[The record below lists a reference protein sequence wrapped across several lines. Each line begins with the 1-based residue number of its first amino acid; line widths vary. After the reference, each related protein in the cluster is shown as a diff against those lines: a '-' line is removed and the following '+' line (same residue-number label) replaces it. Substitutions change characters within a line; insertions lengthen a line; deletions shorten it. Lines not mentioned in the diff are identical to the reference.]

1 MIRRPPRSTRTDTLF
16 PYTTLFRSKT
26 DRRTTLSVTATE
38 WASGNQ
44 ASRSTISCGT
54 QLFAEIK
61 AFDVPD
67 PCSPKWESLFD
78 SNITFSYAAATW
90 AFRIP
95 IRTLSN
101 SIEADGRTEIG
112 KASGRERVG
121 QKG

>member
-1 MIRRPPRSTRTDTLF
+1 MRLIEYVLLFFSSIRRHTRCAL
-16 PYTTLFRSKT
+16 
-26 DRRTTLSVTATE
+26 VTGVQTCALPIY
-38 WASGNQ
+38 Q

-101 SIEADGRTEIG
+101 SIEADGRTAISCA
-112 KASGRERVG
+112 ASIRSEEHTSEL
-121 QKG
+121 Q

>member
-1 MIRRPPRSTRTDTLF
+1 MRLIEYVLLFFSSIRRHTRCAL
-16 PYTTLFRSKT
+16 
-26 DRRTTLSVTATE
+26 VTGVQTCALPIY
-38 WASGNQ
+38 Q

-101 SIEADGRTEIG
+101 SIEADGRPAISCA
-112 KASGRERVG
+112 ASIDRKSVV
-121 QKG
+121 